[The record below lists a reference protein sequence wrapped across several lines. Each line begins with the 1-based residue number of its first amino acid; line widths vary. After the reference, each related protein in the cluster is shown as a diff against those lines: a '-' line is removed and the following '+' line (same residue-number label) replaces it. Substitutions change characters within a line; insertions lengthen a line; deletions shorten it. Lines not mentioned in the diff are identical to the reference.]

1 MKSDEVQR
9 ADTQLA
15 MKSDEVQRADTNL
28 AMKSV
33 KFKEQIL
40 ICHER

>member
-40 ICHER
+40 IWP

>member
-28 AMKSV
+28 VMKSV

-40 ICHER
+40 IWP